1 MRTATALLVI
11 AMLVGTAAADRKKA
25 LGYFRAGE
33 KAYQA
38 QNFEAAAINFY
49 EAYKELPLPE
59 IAFSAAQAF
68 RRAHRVKANVEYVRR
83 AVELYRFYLDKVT
96 TGGRVGDAAD
106 SLGEMKT
113 ELEKL
118 DPTRT
123 AAAATPAAPIE
134 ERTRLGV
141 NVSFVGQSAEARG
154 ETMSEIDDTT
164 GITKAEADISLIAS
178 IDGKPVEPYTMIDV
192 TPGEHVVSVS
202 APGFAQI
209 ERKEVAVK
217 GNAALIPIA
226 LQPLPATVTIQTER
240 GARVSVDG
248 SGVDATGPVELA
260 AGRHVVTIV
269 RTGRKPVARELIVS
283 RGQVTTV
290 VQPLEPTLRRRA
302 VKWVVIGG
310 GVLAVLTV
318 GAAGGAIY
326 EDDRANEKLALLQ
339 QGNSDPSVLDG
350 YLRARDIRDQ
360 SVGGVWFVGGAT
372 IAVGLT
378 AAFLYFFDT
387 PTAEGLRVE
396 PIAAP
401 GVGGAQVIGRF

>member
-1 MRTATALLVI
+1 MKLASALLVLAMI
-11 AMLVGTAAADRKKA
+11 AGTAAADRKKA

-49 EAYKELPLPE
+49 EAYKEMPLPE

-68 RRAHRVKANVEYVRR
+68 RRAHRVKANIEYVRR

-118 DPTRT
+118 DPSRT
-123 AAAATPAAPIE
+123 GVGSVRVE

-141 NVSFVGQSAEARG
+141 NVSFVGHSTEARG
-154 ETMSEIDDTT
+154 ETMSEIDDAT
-164 GITKAEADISLIAS
+164 GATMTDDDMSLVAS

-192 TPGEHVVSVS
+192 TPGEHVITVS

-217 GNAALIPIA
+217 GNSALIPLA
-226 LQPLPATVTIQTER
+226 LQPLPAKVTVKTEP
-240 GARVSVDG
+240 GSRVSVDG
-248 SGVDATGPVELA
+248 SSVDVTEPVEMP
-260 AGRHVVTIV
+260 AGRHVLTIV
-269 RTGRKPVARELIVS
+269 RTGRKPVARELVVS
-283 RGQVTTV
+283 RGQLTTV

-310 GVLAVLTV
+310 GVLALLTATSAV
-318 GAAGGAIY
+318 GALY
-326 EDDRANEKLALLQ
+326 EDDRASDKLVLLR
-339 QGNSDPSVLDG
+339 QGNSDPAVLDD
-350 YLRARDIRDQ
+350 YRSARDIRNQ
-360 SVGGVWFVGGAT
+360 AVAGVWFVGGAT
-372 IAVGLT
+372 VAVGLT
-378 AAFLYFFDT
+378 AAYLYFFDT
-387 PTAEGLRVE
+387 PSAEGLRVE

-401 GVGGAQVIGRF
+401 GVGGAHVIGRF